1 MPLVSLGPAGPGP
14 GHAPAST
21 LVTPTSSVSVEMPGG
36 GMRHRKPSIGGV
48 DEIGPGDETDALY
61 SRGPA
66 SHTIAYDPD
75 NEMPPEDKRQQC
87 VLG

>member
-1 MPLVSLGPAGPGP
+1 
-14 GHAPAST
+14 
-21 LVTPTSSVSVEMPGG
+21 
-36 GMRHRKPSIGGV
+36 MRHRKPSIGGV